1 MLSLSLR
8 NLWIIK
14 LFKLLSLMKKWCCYF
29 FIISLVYVLMLYLM
43 IFTHNENKSFTVT
56 MIYNHIFQN
65 KYESNGKKH
74 KASAED
80 KKVTSYAIVQLGT
93 KSFLCFLNMFIPIL
107 FCTLFC
113 VTILFRTIS
122 FVAILFCTTCLVL
135 FVFTIDIRVS

>member
-1 MLSLSLR
+1 
-8 NLWIIK
+8 
-14 LFKLLSLMKKWCCYF
+14 
-29 FIISLVYVLMLYLM
+29 M

-56 MIYNHIFQN
+56 MIYNHTFQN

-122 FVAILFCTTCLVL
+122 FVAILFFTTCLVL